1 MLLHLLIG
9 IIMLKDFAK
18 LQTFIMVIKEKS
30 FSKASAKL
38 GISQPAVT
46 QQIKFIEEYLDTKIV
61 DRKKNGI
68 VLTKEGED
76 LFRIALRLEKAIH
89 NSEKEL
95 LKIINKEF
103 TFVMGSSFSIGN
115 YVLPNYL
122 GEIKQRIGN
131 EVFMNVGVSL
141 EMIEQ
146 LKDKKIDVAL
156 IESPIFHEGII
167 YREWVEDELVVFSN
181 QPLKKNL
188 AADDLFGF
196 DWICRD
202 EESHTRRLTAEVFE
216 EMGVQCSAF
225 NVIGVLS
232 SPTAIKESITHADRN
247 TARPLVSI
255 MSKHALK
262 SEIENGTLYESRL
275 KNHKITRNFYIAYLK
290 ERKHDAFVDN
300 VVNFLLSF
308 NKV

>member
-1 MLLHLLIG
+1 
-9 IIMLKDFAK
+9 MLKDFAK
-18 LQTFIMVIKEKS
+18 LQTFLMVIKEKS

-46 QQIKFIEEYLDTKIV
+46 QQIKFIEDYLDTKIV

-76 LFRIALRLEKAIH
+76 LYRIATRLEKSIS

-103 TFVMGSSFSIGN
+103 TFIMGSSFSIGN

-122 GEIKQRIGN
+122 SEIKQRIDN
-131 EVFMNVGVSL
+131 EVFMNVDVSDKI
-141 EMIEQ
+141 IEQ
-146 LKDKKIDVAL
+146 LEDKKIDVAL
-156 IESPIFHEGII
+156 IESPVFKDGIV

-181 QPLKKNL
+181 QPLKKQL
-188 AADDLFGF
+188 SADDLLDFN
-196 DWICRD
+196 WICRNED
-202 EESHTRRLTAEVFE
+202 SHTRRLTAEVFE
-216 EMGVQCSAF
+216 EIGVQCNNF
-225 NVIGVLS
+225 NVIGVLA
-232 SPTAIKESITHADRN
+232 SPTAIKESIIHADKSSDK
-247 TARPLVSI
+247 PLVSI
-255 MSKHALK
+255 ISRHVIK
-262 SEIENGTLYESRL
+262 SEIENGTLHEAKL

-290 ERKHDAFVDN
+290 DRKHDAFVDN
-300 VVNFLLSF
+300 VVHFLLSL

>member
-1 MLLHLLIG
+1 
-9 IIMLKDFAK
+9 MLKDFAK

-46 QQIKFIEEYLDTKIV
+46 QQIKFIEDYLDTKIV

-68 VLTKEGED
+68 ILTKEGED
-76 LFRIALRLEKAIH
+76 LYRIALRLEKSIH
-89 NSEKEL
+89 SSEKEL

-122 GEIKQRIGN
+122 GEIKKRIDN
-131 EVFMNVGVSL
+131 EVFMNVGVSSD
-141 EMIEQ
+141 IVEQ
-146 LKDKKIDVAL
+146 LEDKKIDVAL
-156 IESPIFHEGII
+156 IESPIFKDGII

-188 AADDLFGF
+188 TADDLLTF

-202 EESHTRRLTAEVFE
+202 EESHTRKLTAEVFE
-216 EMGVQCSAF
+216 EMGVQCNIF
-225 NVIGVLS
+225 NVIGVLAS
-232 SPTAIKESITHADRN
+232 TTAIKESITHADKN
-247 TARPLVSI
+247 AERPLVSI
-255 MSKHALK
+255 MSRHVIK

-275 KNHKITRNFYIAYLK
+275 KNHKISRHFYIAYLK

-300 VVNFLLSF
+300 VVNFLLSLH
-308 NKV
+308 KI

>member
-1 MLLHLLIG
+1 
-9 IIMLKDFAK
+9 MLKDFAK
-18 LQTFIMVIKEKS
+18 LHTFLMVIKERS

-46 QQIKFIEEYLDTKIV
+46 QQIKFIEDYLDTKIV

-68 VLTKEGED
+68 ILTKEGED
-76 LFRIALRLEKAIH
+76 LYRIALRLEKSIAAG
-89 NSEKEL
+89 EKEL

-122 GEIKQRIGN
+122 GEIKKRIDN
-131 EVFMNVGVSL
+131 EVFMNVDVSSKI
-141 EMIEQ
+141 IEQ
-146 LKDKKIDVAL
+146 LEDKKIDVAL
-156 IESPIFHEGII
+156 IESPVFKDGII

-181 QPLKKNL
+181 QPLKKQL
-188 AADDLFGF
+188 TSDDLLTY
-196 DWICRD
+196 DWICRN

-216 EMGVQCSAF
+216 EMNVQCNIF
-225 NVIGVLS
+225 NVIGVLAS
-232 SPTAIKESITHADRN
+232 TTAIKESILHADKN
-247 TARPLVSI
+247 TERPLVSI
-255 MSKHALK
+255 MSRHVIKTEL
-262 SEIENGTLYESRL
+262 ENGTLFESRL

-290 ERKHDAFVDN
+290 DRKHDAFVDN
-300 VVNFLLSF
+300 VVNYLLTI

>member
-1 MLLHLLIG
+1 
-9 IIMLKDFAK
+9 MLKDFAK
-18 LQTFIMVIKEKS
+18 LQTFLMVIKERS

-46 QQIKFIEEYLDTKIV
+46 QQIKFIEDYLDTKIV

-68 VLTKEGED
+68 MLTKEGED
-76 LFRIALRLEKAIH
+76 LYRIAARLEKSIAS
-89 NSEKEL
+89 SEKDL

-122 GEIKQRIGN
+122 SDIKKRIDN
-131 EVFMNVGVSL
+131 EVFMNVDVSQNIIQQL
-141 EMIEQ
+141 E
-146 LKDKKIDVAL
+146 DKKIDVVL
-156 IESPIFHEGII
+156 IESPIFKDGII

-181 QPLKKNL
+181 QPLKKQL
-188 AADDLFGF
+188 TSEDLLEF

-202 EESHTRRLTAEVFE
+202 EESHTRKLTAEVFE
-216 EMGVQCSAF
+216 EMGAQCDIF
-225 NVIGVLS
+225 NVIGVLTS
-232 SPTAIKESITHADRN
+232 STAIKESIFHADR
-247 TARPLVSI
+247 TQRPLVSI
-255 MSKHALK
+255 MSRHVIK
-262 SEIENGTLYESRL
+262 SEIENGTLYEGRL
-275 KNHKITRNFYIAYLK
+275 KNHKVSRNFYIAYLK

-300 VVNFLLSF
+300 VVNFLLSL